1 MTSTTTTSTTTSQNA
16 LRGAIAAERR
26 ELADVLA
33 ALAPPEWETPSL
45 CAGWRVREVV
55 AHMTMPF
62 RYSAAKFGLEM
73 ARSGG
78 NFTAMSDRVAK
89 RDAAAMP
96 AAELTAALRENA
108 EHPWQP
114 PGGTPEAPLTH
125 DVIHG
130 LDITVPLGTGRRVP
144 EARLRLVLDA
154 VTAPQALRH
163 FDVDLAGIS
172 LVADDLDWSFG
183 AGEPLSGA
191 AQNLLLALAG
201 RRLAPGALRGGPS
214 SRFLAR

>member
-1 MTSTTTTSTTTSQNA
+1 MTSTPAKQNA
-16 LRGAIAAERR
+16 LRQAIAAERR

-33 ALAPPEWETPSL
+33 GLPAQAWDEPSL

-62 RYSAAKFGLEM
+62 RYSAARFGLEM
-73 ARSGG
+73 AKSGG

-96 AAELTAALRENA
+96 AAELTAALRDNA

-114 PGGTPEAPLTH
+114 PGGAPEAPLTH

-130 LDITVPLGTGRRVP
+130 LDFTVPLGLGRRVP
-144 EARLRLVLDA
+144 DDRLRLVLGA
-154 VTAPQALRH
+154 VTSPQALKH
-163 FDVDLAGIS
+163 FGVDLAGVR
-172 LVADDLDWSFG
+172 LAPDDLDWSFG
-183 AGEPLSGA
+183 TGEPLTGA
-191 AQNLLLALAG
+191 AQDLLLLIAG
-201 RRLAPGALRGGPS
+201 RQLPDNALRGATS
-214 SRFLAR
+214 TRFMPR